1 VKNQNIVFVIS
12 LLITGIFVF
21 LGVFFNDFLSD
32 FMQGLLVTTTEYFGW
47 FYLTAT
53 LIFLFF
59 TVFLLF
65 SKFGR
70 LKLGEDNDQPAYSTI
85 SWFAMLF
92 SAGMGIGL
100 VFWGVAEPLSHY
112 ISPPDGEGSTAEA
125 ANTAMTYSFFH
136 WGLHPWAIYAFLGLS
151 LAFFQYRRKLP
162 GLISSVFYPILGD
175 RIRGPIGKTI
185 DILAIIATVF
195 GIATSLGL
203 GALQIIGGVNLIF
216 DIPNTIINQIITIC
230 ILTVLFT
237 GSVYMGIDRG
247 MKVLSNIN
255 ILLAILVMTVIIIIG
270 PTIQIFKVLTSTMG
284 SYFDNLLYMS
294 LNIKPF
300 GDNSWISSWTIFY
313 WAWWIAW
320 APFVG
325 SFIAKISKGRT
336 IKEFILGVLII
347 PTLGTFIWFSAFGGS
362 SLHIVHNLGNKDLAN
377 AVNSDVTSVLFV
389 FFENFPIGLY
399 LSIIS
404 IFLIVTF
411 FITSADSATFV
422 LSMFSSQGNLN
433 PSRFIRLSWCV
444 ILALMPIVLLLSGSL
459 DTLQTA
465 TIAAAFPFT
474 IIMVIMCYTLFKGLK
489 EEITIQSKRQKIEH
503 IEKREVM

>member
-32 FMQGLLVTTTEYFGW
+32 FLQGLLVITTDYFGW
-47 FYLTAT
+47 FYLATT
-53 LIFLFF
+53 LILLFF
-59 TVFLLF
+59 TIFLLF

-85 SWFAMLF
+85 SWFSMLF
-92 SAGMGIGL
+92 SAGVGIGL

-112 ISPPDGEGSTAEA
+112 ISPPDGEGYTAEA

-175 RIRGPIGKTI
+175 RIWGPIGKTI

-203 GALQIIGGVNLIF
+203 GALQIIGGLHYIF
-216 DIPNTIINQIITIC
+216 NVPNTVTNQIIIIC

-237 GSVYMGIDRG
+237 GSAYMGIDRG

-255 ILLAILVMTVIIIIG
+255 ILLAILLLAVITIIG
-270 PTIQIFKVLTSTMG
+270 PTTHIFRVLTSTIR
-284 SYFDNLLYMS
+284 SYLDNLLYMS

-300 GDNSWISSWTIFY
+300 GDNSWITDWTLFY

-362 SLHIVHNLGNKDLAN
+362 SLHIVHNLRNNDLAN
-377 AVNSDVTSVLFV
+377 AVKSDVTIALFV
-389 FFENFPIGLY
+389 FFENFPIGLS

-404 IFLIVTF
+404 IILIVTF

-444 ILALMPIVLLLSGSL
+444 ILALIPIVLLLSGSL

-465 TIAAAFPFT
+465 TIAAAFPFM

-489 EEITIQSKRQKIEH
+489 EEITIQSKRQKFEH
-503 IEKREVM
+503 IEKREVL

>member
-21 LGVFFNDFLSD
+21 LGVFFNDILSD
-32 FMQGLLVTTTEYFGW
+32 FLQGLLVITTDYFGW
-47 FYLTAT
+47 FYLATT
-53 LIFLFF
+53 LILLFF
-59 TVFLLF
+59 AIFLLF

-85 SWFAMLF
+85 SWFSMLF
-92 SAGMGIGL
+92 SAGVGIGL

-112 ISPPDGEGSTAEA
+112 ISPPDGEGYTAEA

-175 RIRGPIGKTI
+175 RIWGPIGKTI

-195 GIATSLGL
+195 GMATSLGL
-203 GALQIIGGVNLIF
+203 GALQIIGGLHYIF
-216 DIPNTIINQIITIC
+216 NVPNTVTNQIIIIC

-237 GSVYMGIDRG
+237 GSAYMGIDRG

-255 ILLAILVMTVIIIIG
+255 ILLAILLLAVITIIG
-270 PTIQIFKVLTSTMG
+270 PTTHIFRVLTSTIR
-284 SYFDNLLYMS
+284 SYLDNLLYMS

-300 GDNSWISSWTIFY
+300 GDNSWITDWTLFY

-362 SLHIVHNLGNKDLAN
+362 SLHIVHNLRNNDLAN
-377 AVNSDVTSVLFV
+377 AVKSDVTIALFV
-389 FFENFPIGLY
+389 FFENFPIGLS

-404 IFLIVTF
+404 IILIVTF

-444 ILALMPIVLLLSGSL
+444 ILTLIPIVLLLSGSL

-465 TIAAAFPFT
+465 TIAAAFPFM
-474 IIMVIMCYTLFKGLK
+474 IIMVFMCYTLFKGLK
-489 EEITIQSKRQKIEH
+489 EEITIQSKRQKFEH
-503 IEKREVM
+503 IEKREVL